1 MENSPESSPSVTP
14 HNISEILGTKASS
27 ERNTSQQNSL
37 DYHPD
42 ELQFN
47 QAHRNLMYSN
57 WFSLHSK
64 TSQTSYLLGL
74 QGKLFFFCCYT
85 L

>member
-14 HNISEILGTKASS
+14 HNITEILGTKTTS
-27 ERNTSQQNSL
+27 ERNQLQQSSL
-37 DYHPD
+37 EYHPD

-57 WFSLHSK
+57 WFSLHTK

-74 QGKLFFFCCYT
+74 QGKLCF
-85 L
+85 